1 MSMKMK
7 AMWKYIETAALVF
20 FFFFFSLWI
29 ILNNFDLHPEQF
41 MEAQNSAC
49 GTAGKNVEW
58 ILMHSNNLPQ
68 AFLSLKNPSAA

>member
-20 FFFFFSLWI
+20 FSPLWI
-29 ILNNFDLHPEQF
+29 LLNNFDLHPEQF
-41 MEAQNSAC
+41 IEAQNSAC

-58 ILMHSNNLPQ
+58 ILMHSNTLPQ
-68 AFLSLKNPSAA
+68 AL

>member
-20 FFFFFSLWI
+20 FSPLWI
-29 ILNNFDLHPEQF
+29 LLNNFDLHPEQF

-49 GTAGKNVEW
+49 GTAGKSVEW
-58 ILMHSNNLPQ
+58 ILMHSNTLPQ
-68 AFLSLKNPSAA
+68 AL

>member
-20 FFFFFSLWI
+20 FFFSLWI
-29 ILNNFDLHPEQF
+29 LLNNFDLHPEQF

-58 ILMHSNNLPQ
+58 ILMHSNTLPQ
-68 AFLSLKNPSAA
+68 AL